1 MVGQDSGPSA
11 PVQNLSSSENRR
23 FGRWLTPAVILA
35 AVVVCL
41 WLFSHRRSEQPLA
54 LPYHPP
60 DPALLTKYA
69 KVPVGWVGHP
79 QWFLGGGVRPFRYQ
93 VDWSQGLFIHN
104 QTDLYVGDAIPLVL
118 GRTYFSLDKQ
128 SRAFGMGTISSLDMY
143 LQGDNQPFTYS
154 EIILPDGGQ
163 LYYGRV
169 SPGVG
174 FSDAVYLHRPGLGEA
189 ANIYWG
195 STLRWD
201 VNRWDLKLADGT
213 ILNFPPSRNATRPE
227 QAALIRVTR
236 PTGDTL
242 TIERDSM
249 GNVLKVTS
257 PNGATFKLSHD
268 AANRITSAR
277 DSQGHFVTYVYDA
290 KGYLVEVKS
299 AEGITRC
306 AYDKN
311 GMMTVITKPDGTVWE
326 NSTYNDRGL
335 LTSARIYGKTTRFS
349 YTTDQK
355 GKVTG
360 TEMTSPDGAIDDYTY
375 DSNGF
380 ATSHTRKKAGSSQ
393 GPESSPAQE
402 KTL

>member
-1 MVGQDSGPSA
+1 
-11 PVQNLSSSENRR
+11 
-23 FGRWLTPAVILA
+23 LA

-41 WLFSHRRSEQPLA
+41 WLFSNRRHQQPLA

-60 DPALLTKYA
+60 NPALLAKYGNA
-69 KVPVGWVGHP
+69 PVGWAGHP
-79 QWFLGGGVRPFRYQ
+79 QWFLGRSERPFRYE

-104 QTDLYVGDAIPLVL
+104 QTDLYVGDTIPLVL
-118 GRTYFSLDKQ
+118 GRTYFSSDKQ

-143 LQGDNQPFTYS
+143 LQGDNQPFTYT

-163 LYYGRV
+163 LYYRRV

-174 FSDAVYLHRPGLGEA
+174 FSDAVYLHRPGLGEE
-189 ANIYWG
+189 ANIYWR

-257 PNGATFKLSHD
+257 PNGATMTLTHD
-268 AANRITSAR
+268 AANRITSVR
-277 DSQGHFVTYVYDA
+277 DSQGHFVTYVYDT

-299 AEGITRC
+299 AEGITRY

-326 NSTYNDRGL
+326 DSTYSDHGL
-335 LTSARIYGKTTRFS
+335 LTSVHIYGKTTRFS

-360 TEMTSPDGAIDDYTY
+360 TEVTSPDGVDVYTY
-375 DSNGF
+375 DSNGIP
-380 ATSHTRKKAGSSQ
+380 TSHTQKRAGSSQ
-393 GPESSPAQE
+393 RPDGSPAQE

>member
-23 FGRWLTPAVILA
+23 FGRWLAPAVILA

-41 WLFSHRRSEQPLA
+41 MLLFQRRGQQPLA

-60 DPALLTKYA
+60 NPALLAKYA
-69 KVPVGWVGHP
+69 NVPVGWTGHP
-79 QWFLGGGVRPFRYQ
+79 QWFLGRAERPFRYE

-104 QTDLYVGDAIPLVL
+104 QTDLYVADAIPLVL
-118 GRTYFSLDKQ
+118 GRTYFSTDKE
-128 SRAFGMGTISSLDMY
+128 SRAFGKGTISSLDMF
-143 LQGDNQPFTYS
+143 LRGDNQPFTYI
-154 EIILPDGGQ
+154 EVILPDGGQ
-163 LYYGRV
+163 LYYRRV

-174 FSDAVYLHRPGLGEA
+174 FSDAVYRHRPGLTEA
-189 ANIYWG
+189 PDIYWG

-213 ILNFPPSRNATRPE
+213 ILNFPPSRYATRGE

-242 TIERDSM
+242 TIERDAM
-249 GNVLKVTS
+249 GNVSKVTS
-257 PNGATFKLSHD
+257 PNGATLTLTHD

-277 DSQGHFVTYVYDA
+277 DSQGHIVTYVYDA

-299 AEGITRC
+299 AEGITRY

-311 GMMTVITKPDGTVWE
+311 GMMTAITKPDGTVWAD
-326 NSTYNDRGL
+326 STYNDHGL
-335 LTSARIYGKTTRFS
+335 LLSVHSYGKTTRYS
-349 YTTDQK
+349 YTTNQK
-355 GKVTG
+355 GTITG
-360 TEMTSPDGAIDDYTY
+360 TEVTSPDGAVDDYKY
-375 DSNGF
+375 DSNGIT
-380 ATSHTRKKAGSSQ
+380 TSHTQKKAGSSQ
-393 GPESSPAQE
+393 IPEGSPAQ
-402 KTL
+402 KNTL

>member
-1 MVGQDSGPSA
+1 MVGQDSGSPA
-11 PVQNLSSSENRR
+11 PVQNLSPLENRR
-23 FGRWLTPAVILA
+23 FGRWLAPVAILA
-35 AVVVCL
+35 AVVICL
-41 WLFSHRRSEQPLA
+41 WLFSHRRGQQPLA

-60 DPALLTKYA
+60 NPALLTKYGN
-69 KVPVGWVGHP
+69 VPVGWAGPP
-79 QWFLGGGVRPFRYQ
+79 QWFLGSEGRAWRYE
-93 VDWSQGLFIHN
+93 VYLDQGLFVHN

-118 GRTYFSLDKQ
+118 GRTYFSRYKQ
-128 SRAFGMGTISSLDMY
+128 SQAFGMGTVSSLDMY
-143 LQGDNQPFTYS
+143 LQGDNQPFTYI

-163 LYYGRV
+163 LYYRRV

-174 FSDAVYLHRPGLGEA
+174 FSDAVYLHRPGPGEA

-213 ILNFPPSRNATRPE
+213 ILNFPPSRYATRAG

-257 PNGATFKLSHD
+257 PNGATMTLTHD

-299 AEGITRC
+299 AEGITSY

-311 GMMTVITKPDGTVWE
+311 GMMSAITKPDATVWAD
-326 NSTYNDRGL
+326 STYNDHGL
-335 LTSARIYGKTTRFS
+335 LMSVHNYGKTTRYS

-355 GKVTG
+355 GTITG
-360 TEMTSPDGAIDDYTY
+360 TEVTSPYGAVDDYTF
-375 DSNGF
+375 DSNGI
-380 ATSHTRKKAGSSQ
+380 TTGHMQKKAPQRSEG
-393 GPESSPAQE
+393 SPAQE